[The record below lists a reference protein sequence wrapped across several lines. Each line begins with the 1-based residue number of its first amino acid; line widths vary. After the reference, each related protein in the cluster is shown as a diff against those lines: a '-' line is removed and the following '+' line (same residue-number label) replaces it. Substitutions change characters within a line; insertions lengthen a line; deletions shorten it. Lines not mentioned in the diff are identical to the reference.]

1 MAIEL
6 VHPRYLE
13 PESPYV
19 MRAEG
24 FVGAV
29 ALGVA
34 GLVFAGAMVVFEAWI
49 AAVAVGAVA
58 LVVLASVVMTPVQL
72 FRDHMVV
79 RARGFGIVAREI
91 AYHDVVD
98 VAIVNTARFRVPELV
113 LVGGEKLRIRR
124 LAASRWGATGLE
136 CAQRWQLSIMAR
148 IRRTSHWH

>member
-6 VHPRYLE
+6 AHPRYLE
-13 PESPYV
+13 PETPYA
-19 MRAEG
+19 MRAQG
-24 FVGAV
+24 FGGAV

-34 GLVFAGAMVVFEAWI
+34 GLVFAGAMAAVEAWI
-49 AAVAVGAVA
+49 LAAVAGVFAV
-58 LVVLASVVMTPVQL
+58 VVLASVVMTPVQL

-124 LAASRWGATGLE
+124 LAASRWGASGLE